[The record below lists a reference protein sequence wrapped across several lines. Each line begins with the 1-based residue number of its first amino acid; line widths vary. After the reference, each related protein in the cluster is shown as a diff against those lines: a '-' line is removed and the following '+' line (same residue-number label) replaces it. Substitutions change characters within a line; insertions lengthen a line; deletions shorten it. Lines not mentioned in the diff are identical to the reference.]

1 MDIKEL
7 ALPLGA
13 AIVSGAATAYLTPRI
28 ASAIVKP
35 ADMPKYWYAPTA
47 VGVALGTGLLAAG
60 MMRSQ
65 NDALANVLAVGGAA
79 MVGMAGGMGFVAYN
93 AHVAAAHA
101 AAAAAPQVA
110 AGNLG
115 GYNWQVAGNLANQ
128 ASFPGLTPTQR
139 YYAQRGGM
147 PVRSGG

>member
-35 ADMPKYWYAPTA
+35 ADMSKYWYAPTA

-65 NDALANVLAVGGAA
+65 NDALAHVLAVGGAA
-79 MVGMAGGMGFVAYN
+79 MVGMAGGMGFAAYN
-93 AHVAAAHA
+93 AR
-101 AAAAAPQVA
+101 AAAAAPKVA